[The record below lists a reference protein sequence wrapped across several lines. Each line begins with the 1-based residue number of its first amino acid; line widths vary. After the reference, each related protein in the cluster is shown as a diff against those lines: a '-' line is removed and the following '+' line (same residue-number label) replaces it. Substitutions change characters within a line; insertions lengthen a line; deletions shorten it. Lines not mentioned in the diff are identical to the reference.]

1 MKRLLA
7 ISIASASVVIGA
19 IPVVAEVDSKIHA
32 LCLDAKDYSGCI
44 RKKKK
49 ITPQSQYRKVVTI
62 LAALREAE
70 KSFGKTYLG
79 YSA

>member
-44 RKKKK
+44 RKKK

-79 YSA
+79 HSA